1 MRNLASCLSEHA
13 VRISDS
19 SCSGAGNNKNISLAI
34 FDRNS
39 FQNSVTCLYKTRLIS
54 TAKELFFKLTWSKTN
69 TGPSLSVSIDDN
81 TQVLREMEGKQSY
94 KHGGLVISIHWDF
107 SSARY
112 TCYAPDPV
120 DNNFYVIVMAD
131 SEFALLLGDLST
143 DYVKMFENTCSRGI
157 PIAQYSLVC
166 RKEQVF
172 THGVYRTKSR
182 FADNGKVH
190 EIMIKCKGDSWDV
203 KNSGLSV
210 WVDKKKVVH
219 EQRLYWN
226 FRGNQV
232 MFVDGLPVD
241 FMWDFHDWWF
251 GGPSGCAVF
260 VFRTRSSLE
269 SRPWLK
275 EDELQ
280 KEQSFSGFS
289 LLIQALKSP

>member
-143 DYVKMFENTCSRGI
+143 DYVKMFENTCSR
-157 PIAQYSLVC
+157 
-166 RKEQVF
+166 
-172 THGVYRTKSR
+172 
-182 FADNGKVH
+182 DNGKVH

-260 VFRTRSSLE
+260 VFRTRSPLE
-269 SRPWLK
+269 SRPWLE